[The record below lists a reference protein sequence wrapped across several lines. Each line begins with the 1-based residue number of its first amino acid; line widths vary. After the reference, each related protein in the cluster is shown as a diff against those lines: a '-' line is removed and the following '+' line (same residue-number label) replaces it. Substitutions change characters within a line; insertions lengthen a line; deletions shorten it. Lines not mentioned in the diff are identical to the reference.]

1 MCTFNLTFNDVVVKQ
16 ARQSF
21 PTQTAITTW
30 MQQQME
36 RMLRQV
42 AIEDAVESKEFHKIN
57 VSERIKAL
65 SNVPPSSSHADYKE
79 EIADIMK
86 EKY

>member
-1 MCTFNLTFNDVVVKQ
+1 MCTFNLTFNDAVVEQ

-21 PTQTAITTW
+21 PTQAAITTW

-42 AIEDAVESKEFHKIN
+42 AVKDAAESKQLRKLDI
-57 VSERIKAL
+57 SERIKAL
-65 SNVPPSSSHADYKE
+65 SNVPPSLSHADYKE
-79 EIADIMK
+79 EITDIMI